1 MAPPALPA
9 PTPNSSPT
17 SRSGG
22 SNDMTK
28 QRKGLWN
35 RTTHVLGKWI
45 AGVVSLADDRRPNAA
60 RAVWTDYPR
69 FPPF

>member
-1 MAPPALPA
+1 
-9 PTPNSSPT
+9 
-17 SRSGG
+17 
-22 SNDMTK
+22 MTK

-35 RTTHVLGKWI
+35 RTTQVLGKWL
-45 AGVVSLADDRRPNAA
+45 AEMVSLPENRQPNAA

>member
-1 MAPPALPA
+1 
-9 PTPNSSPT
+9 
-17 SRSGG
+17 
-22 SNDMTK
+22 MTK

-35 RTTHVLGKWI
+35 RTTHALGKWF

-60 RAVWTDYPR
+60 RAVWTDFPR

>member
-1 MAPPALPA
+1 
-9 PTPNSSPT
+9 
-17 SRSGG
+17 
-22 SNDMTK
+22 MTK

-35 RTTHVLGKWI
+35 RTTQALGKLF

-60 RAVWTDYPR
+60 RAAWTDFSR

>member
-1 MAPPALPA
+1 
-9 PTPNSSPT
+9 
-17 SRSGG
+17 
-22 SNDMTK
+22 MTK

-35 RTTHVLGKWI
+35 RTTQALGKLL
-45 AGVVSLADDRRPNAA
+45 AGMVSSNDARHPNAA